1 MCTASM
7 AAMSFMPMMQ
17 KHDNGLF
24 SFCLNI
30 FNSLEVRKAHLAS
43 PEIWKRLFDLVSL
56 RAKAKIS
63 TIAYAT

>member
-17 KHDNGLF
+17 EHDNGLF

-30 FNSLEVRKAHLAS
+30 FNSL
-43 PEIWKRLFDLVSL
+43 
-56 RAKAKIS
+56 
-63 TIAYAT
+63 